1 MVVAGGVF
9 TLTLRSS
16 GEANALIEVSE
27 QLRVLEETLA
37 EDLRNVQPD
46 RSMMIIQPSVIH
58 AMWRQ
63 EHLNIAREIGDDQAH
78 QLTDERDVEREYF
91 NAGEGKVEPVM
102 PRADI
107 LAFFTDRPAASFRD
121 PKVQG
126 RSQFVVY
133 GHAQMGE
140 LQDNGKWST
149 GQDPTVVY
157 PFDAFP
163 FRTPKY
169 RLKDRQLRFTP
180 GASGALGTY
189 SIHPSYVDDEDLAPA
204 GHDTD
209 TLFPVAAENW
219 HLARRATVIV
229 DRPLLPDDGYYPAA
243 SLNDSANG
251 LSAVGISST
260 DNDPLYSSA
269 SLPAANYLCDGRRDY
284 IVNCPPTSGPEA
296 PQDCLIYEQDVTQR
310 VPNPEFDAPAF
321 LSGSEQPEVAAAV
334 NWIGR
339 TQLPETPISR
349 QAQRMGAYFLPK
361 CASFKVEWA
370 LDISDL
376 DFSRC
381 DPALVPW
388 RGDII
393 WVDPGNFAET
403 VVRINDAV
411 RAAQPAGLCNQAC
424 LPPTTGTLDCDA
436 CGEADAPD
444 SCVCSCYITKVLDRI
459 APLRP
464 DLNPGPTSAFS
475 SCEGSANCQNWH
487 GPSRFLDAGP
497 DGTTSPQVRSTH
509 VFYATAPEPSCMSD
523 FDPSCRSP
531 EVPDPLFPRALRI
544 TVDVYDPAGRLK
556 KPIRHVMVLPVG
568 QD

>member
-1 MVVAGGVF
+1 MVVAGSVF

-46 RSMMIIQPSVIH
+46 RSMMIIQPNVIH
-58 AMWRQ
+58 AMWTQ
-63 EHLNIAREIGDDQAH
+63 KHLDIARDVGGDHAH
-78 QLTDERDVEREYF
+78 QLTDDRDAEREYF
-91 NAGEGKVEPVM
+91 NAGEGKLEPVM

-149 GQDPTVVY
+149 AQDPNVVY

-163 FRTPKY
+163 FRTPTY

-180 GASGALGTY
+180 PSGSNVLGTY

-204 GHDTD
+204 GHDPD

-243 SLNDSANG
+243 SLNDSADG
-251 LSAVGISST
+251 LSDVGISST
-260 DNDPLYSSA
+260 DNDPLYSST
-269 SLPAANYLCDGRRDY
+269 SLPAANYLRDGRRDY
-284 IVNCPPTSGPEA
+284 IVNCPPPPLNPPAGWVPPRGCSDLA
-296 PQDCLIYEQDVTQR
+296 KVLIYEQDVTQR
-310 VPNPEFDAPAF
+310 VPDPDFDAPAF
-321 LSGSEQPEVAAAV
+321 LSGSQQPEAAAAV

-370 LDISDL
+370 LDTTDVNYGALRGTGLPGDGEIIWI
-376 DFSRC
+376 
-381 DPALVPW
+381 DPGEFAKAVVDIQNRLIAFWNDACPDSPGGVHPLICRNIVERLRSELLGKLVPLDP
-388 RGDII
+388 RPTGFVPDDCLEKHETSRF
-393 WVDPGNFAET
+393 VDPGQNGN
-403 VVRINDAV
+403 INPV
-411 RAAQPAGLCNQAC
+411 
-424 LPPTTGTLDCDA
+424 T
-436 CGEADAPD
+436 
-444 SCVCSCYITKVLDRI
+444 
-459 APLRP
+459 
-464 DLNPGPTSAFS
+464 
-475 SCEGSANCQNWH
+475 
-487 GPSRFLDAGP
+487 
-497 DGTTSPQVRSTH
+497 RSTH
-509 VFYATAPEPSCMSD
+509 LFYTQKPLPLCFLPFLGAGGVTVPPS
-523 FDPSCRSP
+523 
-531 EVPDPLFPRALRI
+531 VPDPLFPRALRI
-544 TVDVYDPAGRLK
+544 TVDVYDPAGRLE